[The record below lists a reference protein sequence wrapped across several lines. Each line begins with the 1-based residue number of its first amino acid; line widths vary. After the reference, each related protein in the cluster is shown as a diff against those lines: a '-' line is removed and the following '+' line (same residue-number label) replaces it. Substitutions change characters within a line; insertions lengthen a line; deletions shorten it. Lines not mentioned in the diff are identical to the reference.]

1 MTSQG
6 GGHLEFCLFWWTK
19 ASKKLVT
26 LAMSAPAHHNMAQ
39 MKGEVAL
46 KSIDVLIMLLYCV
59 TMEMLINML
68 TAILN
73 FVRFGGKRLV
83 KGL

>member
-19 ASKKLVT
+19 ASKRLVT

-46 KSIDVLIMLLYCV
+46 KSIDVLIV
-59 TMEMLINML
+59 
-68 TAILN
+68 
-73 FVRFGGKRLV
+73 
-83 KGL
+83 

>member
-1 MTSQG
+1 MTSQC
-6 GGHLEFCLFWWTK
+6 GGHLEFCLLGWKK
-19 ASKKLVT
+19 ASKRLVT

-73 FVRFGGKRLV
+73 FVHFGGKRLV